1 MFKKFLTGS
10 KNFDDIELKGEM
22 NSEFIEPH
30 EILLDSLAKKREQE
44 LGISEKKLEVLLL
57 RKILHGFYIVSILL
71 ILILLAKTFQLQ
83 IVEGKNF
90 SILAEGNK
98 FIISQIQA
106 ERGVIYDKNLNQLV
120 FNQLSFDLICQK
132 DNLPQDKTER
142 ERVIGE
148 VAEIIEEGDEDKSSS
163 SPFVRLRLARVIEE
177 STSTQILIFENL
189 DHQNLILLQTKIK
202 ELPGFSVKDNV
213 IREYKDG
220 ATFSH
225 LIGYT
230 NKIKSEEMEKAPDF
244 YSVFDY
250 VGRTGIENFYEEALR
265 KNPGKL
271 RIERDAQGNIISQ
284 ETVSLPE
291 SGKSLVLWLDSDLQK
306 KIKEELE
313 KELQI
318 VGAKRAVGI
327 ALDPKTG
334 GVLSLVSLP
343 DFDNNLFQKGADPEA
358 LSELLKDT
366 SGLNP
371 LFNRAI
377 SGGYLTGST
386 IKPLIASA
394 ALEENIISPEKKLD
408 CEGKIVIPNIW
419 DPASPTIKKDWTTHG
434 WTDLRKALAESCNVY
449 FYTVGGGFG
458 DQNGLGPTKIKEYL
472 ELFGWNQKTGIDLPG
487 EEEGFIPDKEWKKKV
502 WGNDWWDGDTY
513 NLSIGQGFLQI
524 TPMEVI
530 NSFAAIANG
539 GTLYKPKVVKD
550 IIDGDK
556 KIVEE
561 FKPEIISQNFI
572 DPNNLQIVREG
583 MRQAV
588 TGQSSP
594 QASAVIL
601 NSLPVSVAAKTG
613 TAELGGSSYNNWI
626 TVFAPYDDPQI
637 VLTLMIENVKGVQ
650 AAVLPVARSVLEWY
664 FGSGTTTLPA
674 SENEVR

>member
-1 MFKKFLTGS
+1 MLKFRSS
-10 KNFDDIELKGEM
+10 KIFED
-22 NSEFIEPH
+22 IEPH
-30 EILLDSLAKKREQE
+30 EILLDSLAKKKEQE
-44 LGISEKKLEVLLL
+44 LGISGKKLEVLLL
-57 RKILHGFYIVSILL
+57 RKILQGFYIVSIFLVL
-71 ILILLAKTFQLQ
+71 VLLAKTFQLQ

-90 SILAEGNK
+90 SVLAERNK

-120 FNQLSFDLICQK
+120 FNQLSFDLFCQK
-132 DNLPQDKTER
+132 DDLPQQDSEK
-142 ERVIGE
+142 ERVIKE
-148 VAEIIEEGDEDKSSS
+148 VSDIVKRDLEKE
-163 SPFVRLRLARVIEE
+163 IEE
-177 STSTQILIFENL
+177 STSTQILISENL
-189 DHQNLILLQTKIK
+189 DHQSLILLQTKIR

-220 ATFSH
+220 EIFSH

-244 YSVFDY
+244 YSVSDY
-250 VGRTGIENFYEEALR
+250 VGRTGIENFYEEVLR

-318 VGAKRAVGI
+318 VGAKRAVGV

-334 GVLSLVSLP
+334 GILSLVSLP

-358 LSELLKDT
+358 LSELLKDS

-377 SGGYLTGST
+377 SGKYLTGST

-394 ALEENIISPEKKLD
+394 ALEEKIISPEKKLD
-408 CEGKIVIPNIW
+408 CEGKIVIPNPW
-419 DPASPTIKKDWTTHG
+419 DPSSPPTIKKDWTIHG

-458 DQNGLGPTKIKEYL
+458 DQNGLGPTKIKKYL
-472 ELFGWNQKTGIDLPG
+472 ELFGWDNKTNIDLPG
-487 EEEGFIPDKEWKKKV
+487 EAEGFVPDKEWKKTYFEKKADQV
-502 WGNDWWDGDTY
+502 WQDGDTY
-513 NLSIGQGFLQI
+513 NLSIGQGFLKI

-530 NSFAAIANG
+530 NSFAYIANG
-539 GTLYKPKVVKD
+539 GTLYKPKVVKE
-550 IIDGDK
+550 IIDSDK

-561 FKPEIISQNFI
+561 FKPEIIRQNFI
-572 DPNNLQIVREG
+572 DPGNLQIIREG

-588 TGQSSP
+588 TGQNSP

-664 FGSGTTTLPA
+664 FGSGTTTLPVL
-674 SENEVR
+674 ENEVR